1 MKTLNIISIA
11 LSTATIIALFIL
23 GGNTFTMIM
32 ISASVLFFAYLCH
45 ATNKQAKAVRVRQ
58 SN

>member
-11 LSTATIIALFIL
+11 LSTATIIALFVL
-23 GGNTFTMIM
+23 GGNTFTLSMV
-32 ISASVLFFAYLCH
+32 SASLLFFAYFCH
-45 ATNKQAKAVRVRQ
+45 VTNKQAKAVRIRQ